1 MTLSRVCLRSEAGYG
16 RIVGEVCAGGI
27 AVEEGDR
34 VLGTRCR
41 SKDEMF
47 ADAARNIV
55 ELGKDLRGK

>member
-1 MTLSRVCLRSEAGYG
+1 
-16 RIVGEVCAGGI
+16 VGEVCAGGI